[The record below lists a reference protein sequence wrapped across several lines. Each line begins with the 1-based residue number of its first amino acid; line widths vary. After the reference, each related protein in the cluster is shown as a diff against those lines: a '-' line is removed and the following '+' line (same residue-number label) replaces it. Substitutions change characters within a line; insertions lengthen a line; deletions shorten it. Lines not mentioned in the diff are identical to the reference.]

1 MYLFS
6 DLLVT
11 LLSIEAQSYGP
22 NSLIGIKVVE
32 YCPPSG
38 APGEKKHENSPVP
51 VPAVQSSPVQSKNYF
66 SFLSVKLKNL
76 PNI

>member
-1 MYLFS
+1 M
-6 DLLVT
+6 T

-38 APGEKKHENSPVP
+38 VPGERKVHENSPVP
-51 VPAVQSSPVQSKNYF
+51 VPAPNTPVQSKYF
-66 SFLSVKLKNL
+66 FNDISET
-76 PNI
+76 